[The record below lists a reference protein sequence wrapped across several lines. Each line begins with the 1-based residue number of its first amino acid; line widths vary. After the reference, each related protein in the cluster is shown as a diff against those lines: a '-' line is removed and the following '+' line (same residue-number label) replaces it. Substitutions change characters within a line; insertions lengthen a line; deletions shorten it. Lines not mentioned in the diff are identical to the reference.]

1 MNKLLNKSCI
11 YIIIF
16 HLFFI
21 SCQKEQNTYKIYL
34 KADEKIINQKQDV
47 KIFTSE
53 QTNKL
58 LGNIKTRGGF
68 SINFPKKSYEINL
81 NNEVSLL
88 GLPKDDDWILNAN
101 FIDKTFLRHV
111 ISYEI
116 FQDMSSQNIAPNTR
130 YTELFINNKYEGLY
144 VLMEKLDKST
154 LGVEL
159 GDSLSFIFKDPHIF
173 RKSYSNITPQK
184 ENNFHQ
190 QTFPKIEE
198 LNQHQLI
205 NKTREFILNSN
216 DSIFTHRIG
225 QFFDINNII
234 DWHILLLITNNSDG
248 ILKNFYLYKINQE
261 TPIRISPW
269 DYDHSFGRDGDNELN
284 LNTRKV
290 NLQRSILF
298 DRLLKFSWYNK
309 KLKKRWIY
317 LKNKDIISAQG
328 LKNRIKTKHQLL
340 IDLIDTNNQ
349 KWPTNHPI
357 YYDHNNI
364 NEELQIMYDFID
376 EKHIELDKYFESI
389 N

>member
-1 MNKLLNKSCI
+1 MIKKRHV

-16 HLFFI
+16 FLFFI
-21 SCQKEQNTYKIYL
+21 SCKKEQKTHKIYIH
-34 KADEKIINQKQDV
+34 ADKKITNQKQN
-47 KIFTSE
+47 ITIYTSE
-53 QTNKL
+53 QTHKL
-58 LGNIKTRGGF
+58 SGTIKTRGGF
-68 SINFPKKSYEINL
+68 SINFPKKSYEIDL
-81 NNEVSLL
+81 NNEFSLA
-88 GLPKDDDWILNAN
+88 GLAEDDDWILNAN

-116 FQDMSSQNIAPNTR
+116 FQEMSIKNLTANTR

-144 VLMEKLDKST
+144 VLMEKIDKST

-173 RKSYSNITPQK
+173 RKNYDNTIPQK

-190 QTFPKIEE
+190 QTFPKIEKI
-198 LNQHQLI
+198 NQHKLI
-205 NKTREFILNSN
+205 EKTREFILNAN
-216 DSIFTHRIG
+216 DSIFTHNIG

-234 DWHILLLITNNSDG
+234 DWHILLLTTNNSDG

-290 NLQRSILF
+290 DLQRSILF
-298 DRLLKFSWYNK
+298 ARLLKFNWYKK
-309 KLKKRWIY
+309 KLKERWIY
-317 LKNKDIISAQG
+317 LNNQDIVSAKG
-328 LKNRIKTKHQLL
+328 LKKRIKKKHQLL
-340 IDLIDTNNQ
+340 THLIDKNNE
-349 KWPTNHPI
+349 KWPTNNPI

-364 NEELQIMYDFID
+364 DQELQIMYEFID
-376 EKHIELDKYFESI
+376 KKHIELDKYFENI